1 MNKNI
6 NNTYDI
12 IHSQSFLINIV
23 KKIETLVKHDLSDSE
38 EDLVINCINKVP
50 IHILNTS
57 PIERIVNIIT
67 DTVISELNREHSI
80 RNDIDTHEMMKKQI
94 SKKIAYPDDNYK
106 DTSNNIE
113 VNVETLFGIKD
124 VATLIKKINEP
135 ISSVNT
141 AYFLLDT
148 RYRVL
153 ENDGS
158 TYFKWCHMNNITTAQ
173 GTFNSI
179 GDIRDII
186 SIKLM
191 QYRIPK
197 VPSAITPYNRIS
209 LLIHEFSAQAFMAH
223 ENVQYHF
230 IGCTDDKHN
239 NSDWIEVKIND
250 FCHGEY
256 KFNKP
261 ITTINTITISLGSPV
276 SPIIFEPD
284 RGVGIIEFTQLPPPA
299 PPSPATTTITF
310 PVGVNFKIGDIVYIT
325 NYTSIN
331 SEQYPCLI
339 ELNSPTGLPVITI
352 SAPNTITIAV
362 DTSSL
367 NKKLL
372 TGTVNPTFNSSS
384 IQGVGTNFISELKIG
399 DQIFINNINSNE
411 PYIVK
416 YIISNTLVNINKPY
430 KLPTTTNK
438 TVEKNNIITNDI
450 NVYFGSKRIFFS
462 LEATYLSS

>member
-230 IGCTDDKHN
+230 IG
-239 NSDWIEVKIND
+239 W
-250 FCHGEY
+250 
-256 KFNKP
+256 
-261 ITTINTITISLGSPV
+261 
-276 SPIIFEPD
+276 
-284 RGVGIIEFTQLPPPA
+284 R
-299 PPSPATTTITF
+299 
-310 PVGVNFKIGDIVYIT
+310 
-325 NYTSIN
+325 
-331 SEQYPCLI
+331 
-339 ELNSPTGLPVITI
+339 
-352 SAPNTITIAV
+352 
-362 DTSSL
+362 
-367 NKKLL
+367 
-372 TGTVNPTFNSSS
+372 
-384 IQGVGTNFISELKIG
+384 
-399 DQIFINNINSNE
+399 
-411 PYIVK
+411 
-416 YIISNTLVNINKPY
+416 
-430 KLPTTTNK
+430 
-438 TVEKNNIITNDI
+438 
-450 NVYFGSKRIFFS
+450 
-462 LEATYLSS
+462 

>member
-1 MNKNI
+1 MKTNKNNI
-6 NNTYDI
+6 YEI
-12 IHSQSFLINIV
+12 IHSKTFLINIV
-23 KKIETLVKHDLSDSE
+23 KKIETQIKRELSDTE
-38 EDLVINCINKVP
+38 EDLVIMCINKIP
-50 IHILNTS
+50 SRILNTS
-57 PIERIVNIIT
+57 PIEKIINMIT
-67 DTVISELNREHSI
+67 DTVISELHREHCMS
-80 RNDIDTHEMMKKQI
+80 NEIDTHEMLKKQI
-94 SKKIAYPDDNYK
+94 GKTIAETDDDYK
-106 DTSNNIE
+106 DTTNNVE
-113 VNVETLFGIKD
+113 VNVETFFGIKD

-148 RYRVL
+148 KYRVL
-153 ENDGS
+153 ENDGR

-197 VPSAITPYNRIS
+197 VLSAITPYNRIS

-230 IGCTDDKHN
+230 LGCTDDKHT
-239 NSDWIEVKIND
+239 NSDWIEVKPND

-261 ITTINTITISLGSPV
+261 ITTIDTITISLGSPI

-284 RGVGIIEFTQLPPPA
+284 RGQGVIEFTQLPLPI
-299 PPSPATTTITF
+299 PPSPALTTITF
-310 PVGVNFKIGDIVYIT
+310 PYNVNLKPGDIVFIT
-325 NYTSIN
+325 NYTTIN
-331 SEQYPCLI
+331 ADLYPCLNI
-339 ELNSPTGLPVITI
+339 LNSPVGLPVIT
-352 SAPNTITIAV
+352 STLNTITIAV

-367 NKKLL
+367 DKTIL
-372 TGTVNPTFNSSS
+372 TGTVDPTFNSSS

-399 DQIFINNINSNE
+399 DQIFITNVNLISE
-411 PYIVK
+411 PYIVIN
-416 YIISNTLVNINKPY
+416 IISNTKIIINTPY
-430 KLPTTTNK
+430 KSPTTTGVN
-438 TVEKNNIITNDI
+438 VEKNNIITNDI
-450 NVYFGSKRIFFS
+450 NVYFGSRRIFFT

>member
-1 MNKNI
+1 MNKKI
-6 NNTYDI
+6 NNAYDI
-12 IHSQSFLINIV
+12 IRSQSFLINIV

-50 IHILNTS
+50 NHILNTS
-57 PIERIVNIIT
+57 SLERIVNIIT
-67 DTVISELNREHSI
+67 DTVISELHREHCMS
-80 RNDIDTHEMMKKQI
+80 NDIDTHEMLKKQI
-94 SKKIAYPDDNYK
+94 GKTIADPDDDYK
-106 DTSNNIE
+106 DTTNNIE

-124 VATLIKKINEP
+124 VSTLIKKINEP

-197 VPSAITPYNRIS
+197 VPSAINPYNRIS
-209 LLIHEFSAQAFMAH
+209 LLIHEFSAQSFMAH

-230 IGCTDDKHN
+230 LGCTDDKHN
-239 NSDWIEVKIND
+239 SDWIEVKVND

-276 SPIIFEPD
+276 APIIFEPD
-284 RGVGIIEFTQLPPPA
+284 RGVGIIEFTQLPLPA
-299 PPSPATTTITF
+299 PPNPALTTITF

-325 NYTSIN
+325 NYTTIN

-339 ELNSPTGLPVITI
+339 ELNSPTGLPVITTTVN
-352 SAPNTITIAV
+352 SITIAV

-372 TGTVNPTFNSSS
+372 TGTINLTFSSSS

-399 DQIFINNINSNE
+399 DQIFINNINSTE

-416 YIISNTLVNINKPY
+416 NIISNTLLNINKLY
-430 KLPTTTNK
+430 KLTTTTNK

-450 NVYFGSKRIFFS
+450 NVYFGSKRIFFT